1 MLSPGLKKSTSC
13 QLVLLLA
20 SSAQI
25 PAAAGDVIPTG
36 RALGVNTVAGG
47 CTWRE
52 SDRRGRLGQWPPV
65 LVLSL
70 SAIFSKLSLK
80 SLSSFF

>member
-1 MLSPGLKKSTSC
+1 MLSPELKKSTSC

-20 SSAQI
+20 SSAQT

-36 RALGVNTVAGG
+36 RALGVNRVAGG
-47 CTWRE
+47 CAGPGGE
-52 SDRRGRLGQWPPV
+52 SDRRGQLGQRPPV

-80 SLSSFF
+80 SLS